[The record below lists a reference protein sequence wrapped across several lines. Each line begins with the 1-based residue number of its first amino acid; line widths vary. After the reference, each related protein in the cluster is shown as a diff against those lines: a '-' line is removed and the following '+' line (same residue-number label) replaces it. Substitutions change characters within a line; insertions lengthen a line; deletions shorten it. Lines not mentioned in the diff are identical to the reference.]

1 MLNFQ
6 KYQGGTSSL
15 ASLGSVKENA
25 GKGGKIAFVRNN
37 YNNPDKRVA
46 VIITNA
52 NGESA
57 VVACSQQVSDALR
70 NKQMKIEQLA
80 NLQIVQNEEGIN
92 FIAMPATGAI
102 QEFSVDA
109 LTAEPTPV
117 SATFLPEELVAF

>member
-1 MLNFQ
+1 MLSFQ

-15 ASLGSVKENA
+15 ASLGTVKANA
-25 GKGGKIAFVRNN
+25 GKGGKIAFIRNN

-46 VIITNA
+46 VVVTNA
-52 NGESA
+52 DNESA

-70 NKQMKIEQLA
+70 NKQLTIQQLA
-80 NLQIVQNEEGIN
+80 DLEIVMNEEGIH

-102 QEFSVDA
+102 QEFKVDE
-109 LTAEPTPV
+109 LKSEPTPV

>member
-6 KYQGGTSSL
+6 KYQGGTASL
-15 ASLGSVKENA
+15 ASLGTVKENA

-37 YNNPDKRVA
+37 FNNPDKRVA
-46 VIITNA
+46 VVITNA
-52 NGESA
+52 DGESA
-57 VVACSQQVSDALR
+57 VVACSSQVSDALR
-70 NKQMKIEQLA
+70 NKQLTIAQLA
-80 NLQIVQNEEGIN
+80 ELNIIQNEEGIN

-109 LTAEPTPV
+109 LKSEATPV